1 MKKWKAQVENLF
13 TGKVIEATV
22 KANTERKGIIFAIK
36 QANRQC
42 GINYGYFIKS
52 IIKVT

>member
-22 KANTERKGIIFAIK
+22 KVNTERKGRMFAIER
-36 QANRQC
+36 ANKQC
-42 GINYGYFIKS
+42 GTDYGCFIKS
-52 IIKVT
+52 IIEAT